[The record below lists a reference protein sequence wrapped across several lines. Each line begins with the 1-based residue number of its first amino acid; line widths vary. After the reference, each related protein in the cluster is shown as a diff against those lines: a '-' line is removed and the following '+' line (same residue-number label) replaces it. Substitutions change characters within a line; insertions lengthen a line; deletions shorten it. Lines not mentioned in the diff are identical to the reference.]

1 MFRAI
6 ARIGFVLLAAVPVGA
21 AAVATDVFG
30 DDARVSREPS
40 SSAARE
46 AARDGALDQTRQ
58 RRVERDQRRAEDPST
73 QTNDE
78 WCGEAQRDNRPNNSN
93 DDRETFCEVRQFTLG
108 AGSVTAE
115 TSNGGVRVTGE
126 SRNDILVRAMVMAH
140 GRTAADAREIAKQVT
155 VTTSGRIR
163 ATGPRAYNREGWWV
177 SFRIQ
182 APHNTDVELNSS
194 NGSLSVTNVRGR
206 MNLRTSN
213 GSINL
218 MDVGGNVIADT
229 SNGSVNAS
237 LSGTRWEGQGLDVS
251 TSNGSV
257 RLNVPENY
265 NARLV
270 AGTSNGSISVGFPVL
285 VQGRINRDID
295 TTLGSGGATIRVRTS
310 NGSVSLQRR

>member
-1 MFRAI
+1 
-6 ARIGFVLLAAVPVGA
+6 VPVGA

-30 DDARVSREPS
+30 EDARISRAPS
-40 SSAARE
+40 SSASQE
-46 AARDGALDQTRQ
+46 AARDSARDQARQ
-58 RRVERDQRRAEDPST
+58 RPAGRDQRRAEDPTT

-78 WCGEAQRDNRPNNSN
+78 WCDEAQRNNRD

-140 GRTAADAREIAKQVT
+140 GRTAADAREIGKQVS

-163 ATGPRAYNREGWWV
+163 ATGPRTGNREGWWV

-182 APHNTDVELNSS
+182 APQRTDVDLNSS

-206 MNLRTSN
+206 LNLRTSN

-218 MDVGGNVIADT
+218 MDVGGNVMADT

-237 LSGTRWEGQGLDVS
+237 LSGTRWDGEGLDVS

-270 AGTSNGSISVGFPVL
+270 AGTSNGTISVGFPIM